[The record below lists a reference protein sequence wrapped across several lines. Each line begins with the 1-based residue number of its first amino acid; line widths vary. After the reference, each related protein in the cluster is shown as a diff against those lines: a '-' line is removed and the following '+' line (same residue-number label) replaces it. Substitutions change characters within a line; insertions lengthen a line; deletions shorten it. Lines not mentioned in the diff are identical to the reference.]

1 MSRRS
6 QLRIYTV
13 EPTTADEWVKLFFA
27 HLVPLREQYGFSVDW
42 SVLSEDNT
50 RFVWMTSH
58 DCPDG
63 WEAAES
69 TYYASPER
77 SSLPFDPSDYI
88 SGHDVS
94 MVAVAPDGASE
105 RRGPDHD
112 GQPARAARDVGVER
126 DQPATEQAGERHVLR
141 RIGARRGPCGRRCPT
156 TPRPARGGPA
166 RRSAPGR
173 RPGAAGAPRPP

>member
-6 QLRIYTV
+6 QLRIYTI
-13 EPTTADEWVKLFFA
+13 EPTTADEWVKLFYE
-27 HLVPLREQYGFSVDW
+27 HLVPLRAQHGFSLDW
-42 SVLSEDNT
+42 SVLSDDNA

-94 MVAVAPDGASE
+94 MVRPV
-105 RRGPDHD
+105 GP
-112 GQPARAARDVGVER
+112 
-126 DQPATEQAGERHVLR
+126 
-141 RIGARRGPCGRRCPT
+141 
-156 TPRPARGGPA
+156 
-166 RRSAPGR
+166 
-173 RPGAAGAPRPP
+173 